1 MIKDH
6 NYSKNKKER
15 PLLKAVGSVLFA
27 IVASSHHWLHTLLIA
42 LGLTTLGT
50 GLLSLPPNIR
60 LIFLMISLILSV
72 WFLRVAKL
80 KWSRNR
86 PAAWVYLIS
95 SPISII
101 LVITAIPD
109 TITSVYPQDPV
120 QQQQEK
126 QQNTEQQHNH
136 DEHI

>member
-27 IVASSHHWLHTLLIA
+27 IIASSHHWLHTLLIA

-50 GLLSLPPNIR
+50 RLLSLPPSISLVF
-60 LIFLMISLILSV
+60 LIISLILSV
-72 WFLRVAKL
+72 WFIRVAKL

-95 SPISII
+95 SLISII

-109 TITSVYPQDPV
+109 TITSVYTPDPV
-120 QQQQEK
+120 KQQEK

>member
-1 MIKDH
+1 MIKDR

-27 IVASSHHWLHTLLIA
+27 IIASSHHWLHTLLIA

-50 GLLSLPPNIR
+50 GLLSLPPSISLVF
-60 LIFLMISLILSV
+60 LIISLILSV
-72 WFLRVAKL
+72 WFIRVAKL

-95 SPISII
+95 SLISII

-109 TITSVYPQDPV
+109 TIISVYTPDPV
-120 QQQQEK
+120 KQQEK